1 MIVPGG
7 ERETL
12 ERLRGDE
19 ATLEREIVAAR
30 AAAAARLERARR
42 EAEAIAAETRREAER
57 RVGRLRAEVDEEL
70 DRALAGSRTALLA
83 EVEELG
89 RRAARNREAAVT
101 RALDVVV
108 GGRP

>member
-19 ATLEREIVAAR
+19 AALEREVSAAR
-30 AAAAARLERARR
+30 AEAAARIERARR
-42 EAEAIAAETRREAER
+42 EAESIAAETRREAER
-57 RVGRLRAEVDEEL
+57 RAGRLRAETDEEL
-70 DRALAGSRTALLA
+70 DRALAGSRAAVLA
-83 EVEELG
+83 EVEELR
-89 RRAARNREAAVT
+89 RRAARNQEAAVT

-108 GGRP
+108 GRVP